1 MRIISGVFKSR
12 LIKISG
18 NDKNVRPTTDRARE
32 SLFNILSNRI
42 NLNDKI
48 CLDLF
53 CGTGSFGLECLSR
66 GAKEAFFVDKRIN
79 NVKENIS
86 ALGVENKSIIVRK
99 DAVLFIKN
107 YVKDEFDIA
116 FADPPY
122 DFKRYRELIDEIS
135 NLKILF
141 ILEHSDKFVLEETN
155 KEKVFLH
162 KKLGDT
168 NFTFFDFR

>member
-42 NLNDKI
+42 NLNGKT

-141 ILEHSDKFVLEETN
+141 ILEHSDKLILEEIHKGKT
-155 KEKVFLH
+155 FLH
-162 KKLGDT
+162 KKFGDT
-168 NFTFFDFR
+168 NFTFFDFG